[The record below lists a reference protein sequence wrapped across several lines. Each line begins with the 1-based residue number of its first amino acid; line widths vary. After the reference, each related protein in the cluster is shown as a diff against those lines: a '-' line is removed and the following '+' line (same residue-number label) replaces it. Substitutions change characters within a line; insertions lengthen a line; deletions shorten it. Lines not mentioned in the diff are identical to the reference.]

1 MQWKKER
8 DLLIAQTLAFVQSMA
23 GKNPDAGKA
32 EADAG
37 KAEATPDVEAPI
49 RAIESLLIETVEPPR
64 EAEIKITVSRPVIA
78 SDFRAEMQARVASF
92 RAHQQRFHSEREAYF
107 NATLAKARAA
117 IENAAAP
124 SRE

>member
-8 DLLIAQTLAFVQSMA
+8 DLLIAQTLAFVQSVA
-23 GKNPDAGKA
+23 GKKP
-32 EADAG
+32 EAG

-49 RAIESLLIETVEPPR
+49 EAMEAGAIETVEPLR
-64 EAEIKITVSRPVIA
+64 EALIKISVLRPVIA
-78 SDFRAEMQARVASF
+78 SDFRAEMQARVANF
-92 RAHQQRFHSEREAYF
+92 RAHQERFHSERAAYC
-107 NATLAKARAA
+107 NATLARARAA